1 MISRC
6 LVFILFCLAATV
18 AKAAD
23 VFPSNAEGCDYHLR
37 GQIVSGDA
45 EKLKVLPINSQG
57 ITLCLDSPGGS
68 FAEGK
73 RLFDTIWDQDIA
85 TMVLRENGAN
95 PPVPWLSLAAACGSG
110 QP

>member
-37 GQIVSGDA
+37 GQIVSGGCGKA
-45 EKLKVLPINSQG
+45 QG
-57 ITLCLDSPGGS
+57 S
-68 FAEGK
+68 A
-73 RLFDTIWDQDIA
+73 DQLA
-85 TMVLRENGAN
+85 RHHA
-95 PPVPWLSLAAACGSG
+95 VP
-110 QP
+110 